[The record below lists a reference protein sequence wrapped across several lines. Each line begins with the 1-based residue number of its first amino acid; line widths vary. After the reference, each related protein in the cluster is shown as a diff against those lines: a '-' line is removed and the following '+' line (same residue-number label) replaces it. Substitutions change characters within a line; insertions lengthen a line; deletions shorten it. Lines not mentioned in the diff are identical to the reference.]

1 MAEREQPEKGMEGNP
16 QAGASDLPLLVD
28 KQGQGSGH
36 PRKWLLPCF
45 LVLALVVAGG
55 VYGLRAGANNIA
67 SSAETTSLEANA
79 GLSASGDIYGLGVI
93 LPLGRVM
100 TIAPP
105 SGSGDARLSGLE
117 VAEGETV
124 KAGSVLARL
133 DNEAQLKA
141 MLEVARATVAAR
153 EAALEQ
159 TRVSII
165 ASRAEAEAALA
176 RGQAQA
182 ENAASDFARSKSLAA
197 RGVIAGD
204 QLDAKRT
211 LMRETAL
218 EAERLKAVLSRFAVA
233 DPEAQVDVLLARR
246 TLEQARA
253 DLDRA
258 EADLEKAVVRAPVSG
273 TVLKIMARA
282 GERASNSGI
291 LRLADLSVMTVDVEI
306 YQSDI
311 NRVKP
316 GDAVEISSSALP
328 RMLKGKVE
336 RIGLEVGRQT
346 LVDAGPAANTD
357 ARVVIATVSLLP
369 EDREIAARF
378 TNLQVTA
385 RIQPQ
390 GEAASP

>member
-1 MAEREQPEKGMEGNP
+1 MTGEP
-16 QAGASDLPLLVD
+16 QAGASDLPLLISKEGED
-28 KQGQGSGH
+28 RARRR
-36 PRKWLLPCF
+36 PWLFPSL
-45 LVLALVVAGG
+45 LVLALLAGG
-55 VYGLRAGANNIA
+55 GFYLLRGGSPGSAATADPATHAEKVAA
-67 SSAETTSLEANA
+67 STT
-79 GLSASGDIYGLGVI
+79 GDIYGLGVI

-105 SGSGDARLSGLE
+105 SGSGDARLAGLE
-117 VAEGETV
+117 VSEGDEV
-124 KAGSVLARL
+124 KAGAVLARL
-133 DNEAQLKA
+133 DNEAQLQA

-182 ENAASDFARSKSLAA
+182 ENAASDFARSKSLAE

-246 TLEQARA
+246 TLAQARA

-258 EADLEKAVVRAPVSG
+258 KADLEKAVVRAPVSG

-282 GERASNSGI
+282 GERASSAGI
-291 LRLADLSVMTVDVEI
+291 LRLADLSAMTVDVEV

-311 NRVKP
+311 NRVAP
-316 GDAVEISSSALP
+316 GDAVEISSTALP

-336 RIGLEVGRQT
+336 RVGLEVGRQT

-385 RIQPQ
+385 RILPQ
-390 GEAASP
+390 GGAAAP